1 MSSSLSRRTE
11 IFSPTFALSSMPML
25 FNSLI
30 SKIGSD
36 FNPGTS
42 RNTKLSVT
50 LFTTPVIIFPS
61 SRLAVLVNCELSS
74 CSNSFDA
81 GFEDLY
87 KFPLSF

>member
-1 MSSSLSRRTE
+1 M
-11 IFSPTFALSSMPML
+11 
-25 FNSLI
+25 

-42 RNTKLSVT
+42 RKTKFSVT

-61 SRLAVLVNCELSS
+61 SRLAVFVNLELSN

-81 GFEDLY
+81 GFER
-87 KFPLSF
+87 SF